1 MSIAGKLAVIASF
14 IISTSVQPGRP
25 KPNTVAVCMPRD
37 CSNRYTGWQQQ
48 CSGIDRLPDFEDRR
62 PEGADSPDDDRF
74 QAIVPAYRFNCSGRV
89 AEWGAC
95 VQPGGSSDEQYYIQ
109 FQVWRPTGT
118 EGCYQLVGYNIPL
131 DDANE
136 EERNISDNG
145 TIIEREGFLSPP
157 GNNRDPLHRC
167 VVLPV
172 RESKQID
179 FMAGDVVG
187 YYVDHFRNGDNRGN
201 GGIQW
206 IDDSGVEV
214 HFRDNLPRG
223 DIKSQYALV
232 SGPDPSECGFQV
244 SDETIDSHS
253 LGTTST
259 NAPIISVSIH
269 VGKP

>member
-1 MSIAGKLAVIASF
+1 MVSI
-14 IISTSVQPGRP
+14 
-25 KPNTVAVCMPRD
+25 CMRRD
-37 CSNRYTGWQQQ
+37 CYLKYTGWQQQ
-48 CSGIDRLPDFEDRR
+48 CSVERLPEFGDLDDRD
-62 PEGADSPDDDRF
+62 GVPDRDRF

-89 AEWGAC
+89 TEWGAC

-118 EGCYQLVGYNIPL
+118 EGCYELVGYNIPL

-136 EERNISDNG
+136 EERNISDSG

-157 GNNRDPLHRC
+157 GDNNDPLHRC

-179 FMAGDVVG
+179 IMAGDVVG
-187 YYVDHFRNGDNRGN
+187 YYVDYFLDGDERDD

-206 IDDSGVEV
+206 IEDSEVEEV
-214 HFRDNLPRG
+214 HFRDDLPRQ

-232 SGPDPSECGFQV
+232 NGPDPTECGFQV
-244 SDETIDSHS
+244 LDDTIDLHTLSA
-253 LGTTST
+253 TYT
-259 NAPIISVSIH
+259 NAPIISVSIY

>member
-1 MSIAGKLAVIASF
+1 M
-14 IISTSVQPGRP
+14 T
-25 KPNTVAVCMPRD
+25 
-37 CSNRYTGWQQQ
+37 
-48 CSGIDRLPDFEDRR
+48 
-62 PEGADSPDDDRF
+62 
-74 QAIVPAYRFNCSGRV
+74 
-89 AEWGAC
+89 EWGAC
-95 VQPGGSSDEQYYIQ
+95 VQPGGNRDGQFYIQ

-118 EGCYQLVGYNIPL
+118 EGCYELVGYNIPL
-131 DDANE
+131 DNATE
-136 EERNISDNG
+136 EERNISDSG

-157 GNNRDPLHRC
+157 GNGLNRC

-187 YYVDHFRNGDNRGN
+187 YYVDSFKNSGYDDND

-206 IDDSGVEV
+206 IEDSGVKV
-214 HFRDNLPRG
+214 HFRYDLPRE

-232 SGPDPSECGFQV
+232 SGPDPTECGFPV
-244 SDETIDSHS
+244 SDETIDLHT
-253 LGTTST
+253 LGTTYT

>member
-1 MSIAGKLAVIASF
+1 MSIAGKLAVMVSF

-25 KPNTVAVCMPRD
+25 KVNTVAVCMPRD
-37 CSNRYTGWQQQ
+37 CSNCYTGWHQQ
-48 CSGIDRLPDFEDRR
+48 CIVETLPDFRDRR
-62 PEGADSPDDDRF
+62 PDSDSPDHDRF

-95 VQPGGSSDEQYYIQ
+95 VQPGGSSNSQFYIQ

-118 EGCYQLVGYNIPL
+118 GGCYELVGYNIPL

-136 EERNISDNG
+136 EERNISDSG

-157 GNNRDPLHRC
+157 GDNYDPLHRC

-179 FMAGDVVG
+179 FMEGDVVG
-187 YYVDHFRNGDNRGN
+187 YYVDRFMNKMGN
-201 GGIQW
+201 DDDRDDGGIQW
-206 IDDSGVEV
+206 IDDSEVEV
-214 HFRDNLPRG
+214 YFRDDLPRE
-223 DIKSQYALV
+223 DIKSQYG
-232 SGPDPSECGFQV
+232 SSCGFQV
-244 SDETIDSHS
+244 SDETIDLHT

-259 NAPIISVSIH
+259 NAPVISVSIH